1 MTLEYSLI
9 RVAVFGDDWNGWQGK
24 GINGI
29 GKIEYKKSS
38 DRFY

>member
-9 RVAVFGDDWNGWQGK
+9 RVAVFGDDWNGRQDKGK
-24 GINGI
+24 NFI

-38 DRFY
+38 NRFY